1 MAVNFSSSDEETD
14 EICNISHLSESV
26 NDILDN
32 FESFDSKNI
41 ELNAAQPYKFEPI
54 EQKPK
59 VHVGINQPSINSE
72 PATIVP
78 RTAELSWY
86 V

>member
-54 EQKPK
+54 EQKRK
-59 VHVGINQPSINSE
+59 AHVGINQPSKNRE

-78 RTAELSWY
+78 RTAELTWY